1 MEPLIPY
8 FDVVKIPITGDF
20 AIHGFGILV
29 ALGFV
34 LGSHQAAKKAE
45 RDGLDPE
52 LINRLV
58 SWMVAGVFIGG
69 HAGHLLFYEPQDL
82 INDPAVIFQVW
93 KGLSSFGGFIGCAVL
108 GIWFFRRED
117 AKIRKANKVARKGG
131 GVLQARV
138 NTWAYADSGLF
149 GFTLGWFS
157 GRMGCFVAHD
167 HPGTETDF
175 WLGVKGMFNPNTF
188 DTSVA
193 SEVQQKAAWIQSHV
207 AEFPQLADISVKSR
221 IPADV
226 WQQVAYHDMGLYE
239 ALWSLGM
246 FGLFLILD
254 RKPRPPGFFVGLLFA
269 VYGPVRLVMDVFRHT
284 ATDTRYFLDL
294 TPAQI
299 LSVAMGLLG
308 FWILWSKRNET
319 PIRMQMEAFR
329 AANPPVATEGAAD
342 DGLAD
347 AAGGAEE

>member
-8 FDVVKIPITGDF
+8 FEVVKIPITGDF

-34 LGSHQAAKKAE
+34 FGSQQAAKKAG
-45 RDGLDPE
+45 RDGLEVD

-69 HAGHLLFYEPQDL
+69 HAGHLLFYNPQDL
-82 INDPAVIFQVW
+82 LDDPAVIFQVW
-93 KGLSSFGGFIGCAVL
+93 KGLSSFGGFIGCAIL

-117 AKIRKANKVARKGG
+117 AKIRKANKKAKKSGG
-131 GVLQARV
+131 QLLPRI

-149 GFTLGWFS
+149 GFALGWFL

-167 HPGTETDF
+167 HPGTTTKF
-175 WLGVKGMFNPNTF
+175 WLGVKGMMNPNHF
-188 DTSVA
+188 DA
-193 SEVQQKAAWIQSHV
+193 REKAAWIQAHI
-207 AEFPQLADISVKSR
+207 ADFPSLADLAVGAK

-226 WQQVAYHDMGLYE
+226 WQNVAYHDMGLYE
-239 ALWSLGM
+239 ALWSLAM
-246 FGLFLILD
+246 FGLFLVLD

-284 ATDTRYFLDL
+284 TTDTRYFGL
-294 TPAQI
+294 TPAQY

-308 FWILWSKRNET
+308 VWILWSKRKET
-319 PIRMQMEAFR
+319 PIKLQMEAFR
-329 AANPPVATEGAAD
+329 KAHPPVATEGAAED
-342 DGLAD
+342 AAD
-347 AAGGAEE
+347 AEGGA

>member
-82 INDPAVIFQVW
+82 IDDPAVIFQVW

-117 AKIRKANKVARKGG
+117 AKIRKANKVARKAG
-131 GVLQARV
+131 GVLQAIEVHR
-138 NTWAYADSGLF
+138 WLFHQGGLSNRTLPRDVRGCIDA
-149 GFTLGWFS
+149 GFSF
-157 GRMGCFVAHD
+157 
-167 HPGTETDF
+167 
-175 WLGVKGMFNPNTF
+175 
-188 DTSVA
+188 
-193 SEVQQKAAWIQSHV
+193 
-207 AEFPQLADISVKSR
+207 
-221 IPADV
+221 
-226 WQQVAYHDMGLYE
+226 
-239 ALWSLGM
+239 
-246 FGLFLILD
+246 
-254 RKPRPPGFFVGLLFA
+254 LLFE
-269 VYGPVRLVMDVFRHT
+269 VLQYYLCIIVDFVNFQNV
-284 ATDTRYFLDL
+284 
-294 TPAQI
+294 
-299 LSVAMGLLG
+299 
-308 FWILWSKRNET
+308 
-319 PIRMQMEAFR
+319 
-329 AANPPVATEGAAD
+329 
-342 DGLAD
+342 
-347 AAGGAEE
+347 

>member
-34 LGSHQAAKKAE
+34 FGSQQAAKKAA
-45 RDGLDPE
+45 RDGLEED

-69 HAGHLLFYEPQDL
+69 HAGHLLFYNPQD
-82 INDPAVIFQVW
+82 IVDDPMVIFQVW
-93 KGLSSFGGFIGCAVL
+93 KGLSSFGGFIGCAIL

-117 AKIRKANKVARKGG
+117 AKVRKANKKAKKAGAA
-131 GVLQARV
+131 LQPRI

-149 GFTLGWFS
+149 GFTVGWFL

-175 WLGVKGMFNPNTF
+175 WLGVKGMMNPNYF
-188 DTSVA
+188 DA
-193 SEVQQKAAWIQSHV
+193 REKAAWIQAHI
-207 AEFPQLADISVKSR
+207 ADFPQLEDVTAR
-221 IPADV
+221 IPAEV

-239 ALWSLGM
+239 ALWSLVM
-246 FGLFLILD
+246 FGVFLLLD
-254 RKPRPPGFFVGLLFA
+254 RKPRPPGFFVGVLFA
-269 VYGPVRLVMDVFRHT
+269 VYGPIRLVMDVFRHT
-284 ATDTRYFLDL
+284 TTDTRYFGL
-294 TPAQI
+294 TPAQY
-299 LSVAMGLLG
+299 LSVALGAIG
-308 FWILWSKRNET
+308 FWILWSKRKEM
-319 PIRMQMEAFR
+319 PISQQMASFR
-329 AANPPVATEGAAD
+329 EANPSVAGASEGAAS
-342 DGLAD
+342 
-347 AAGGAEE
+347 AGSD